1 MFNLS
6 TEYGNTLDLTDCVL
20 NSLEIESPF
29 ISFYSQKQEYH
40 VSYYLE
46 SKSLYASY
54 TGKDDDMERLIEMYW
69 GDNGIAEKTLTQALQ
84 YQRPLTLDDTLY
96 RTTEQEEIFKKAA
109 AVILHVM
116 DDFSILAEKLI
127 G

>member
-1 MFNLS
+1 MFNLA
-6 TEYGNTLDLTDCVL
+6 TERGNTLELADCVL

-29 ISFYSQKQEYH
+29 ISFYSQNQDYH
-40 VSYYLE
+40 VSYYLDD
-46 SKSLYASY
+46 KSLCTEYY
-54 TGKDDDMERLIEMYW
+54 GDDPDMENLVSLYWEGQNIGGQRIEM
-69 GDNGIAEKTLTQALQ
+69 ALNVQ
-84 YQRPLTLDDTLY
+84 EQIQDFHDMPPEYI
-96 RTTEQEEIFKKAA
+96 TTAA

>member
-6 TEYGNTLDLTDCVL
+6 TERGNTLDLADCVL

-29 ISFYSQKQEYH
+29 ISFYSQKQDYH
-40 VSYYLE
+40 VSYYLDD
-46 SKSLYASY
+46 KSLCTEYY
-54 TGKDDDMERLIEMYW
+54 GDDPDMKNLVSLYW
-69 GDNGIAEKTLTQALQ
+69 EGLDIGGQRIALALNAQ
-84 YQRPLTLDDTLY
+84 EQIQDFHDMPPEYI
-96 RTTEQEEIFKKAA
+96 TTAA

-116 DDFSILAEKLI
+116 DEFSILAEKLV

>member
-1 MFNLS
+1 MLNLA
-6 TEYGNTLDLTDCVL
+6 TEHGNTLDLADCVL

-29 ISFYSQKQEYH
+29 ISFYNRDLQYR

-46 SKSLYASY
+46 DKKLYAEYYGDNVDTENLFSLYWEGLDVA
-54 TGKDDDMERLIEMYW
+54 GQKIALALDGQERVPDFHDMPEEYI
-69 GDNGIAEKTLTQALQ
+69 
-84 YQRPLTLDDTLY
+84 
-96 RTTEQEEIFKKAA
+96 TTAA

-116 DDFSILAEKLI
+116 DDFSILAERLV

>member
-1 MFNLS
+1 MFNLA
-6 TEYGNTLDLTDCVL
+6 TEHGNTLDLADCVL

-29 ISFYSQKQEYH
+29 ISFYNRDLQYR

-46 SKSLYASY
+46 DKKLNAEYYGDNVDTENLFSLYWEGLDVA
-54 TGKDDDMERLIEMYW
+54 GQKIALALDGQERVPDFHDMPEEYI
-69 GDNGIAEKTLTQALQ
+69 
-84 YQRPLTLDDTLY
+84 
-96 RTTEQEEIFKKAA
+96 TTAA

-116 DDFSILAEKLI
+116 DDFSILAENLI

>member
-1 MFNLS
+1 MFNLA
-6 TEYGNTLDLTDCVL
+6 TEHGNTLDLADCVL

-29 ISFYSQKQEYH
+29 ISFYNRDLQYR

-46 SKSLYASY
+46 DKKLYAEYYGDNVDTENLFSLYWKGLDVA
-54 TGKDDDMERLIEMYW
+54 GQKIALALDGQERVPDFHDMPEEYI
-69 GDNGIAEKTLTQALQ
+69 
-84 YQRPLTLDDTLY
+84 
-96 RTTEQEEIFKKAA
+96 TTAA

-116 DDFSILAEKLI
+116 DDFSILAERLV